1 LQPQGPKPTQPIP
14 RLQTPRILFIWG
26 ALRIVPVAI
35 ESLTITEQIYDGSLN
50 ALEASV
56 SMGLAV
62 ITPNA
67 CSDDTIGQG
76 ALAWT
81 QNNQASFVATNLAR
95 SASLVTHLIPF

>member
-1 LQPQGPKPTQPIP
+1 
-14 RLQTPRILFIWG
+14 
-26 ALRIVPVAI
+26 VPVSI

-50 ALEASV
+50 PLEAQV
-56 SMGLAV
+56 SIGLAV

-81 QNNQASFVATNLAR
+81 QKNQDRLAAANLAR
-95 SASLVTHLIPF
+95 SAALVTHLIPF